1 MARKFIY
8 ASVVGTYS
16 ANLKSSVKQF
26 RELAPL
32 IDRSKS
38 EIQHIDVRQALRD
51 GTLKPLSEGVLTGG
65 GFTETEEDRKKL
77 EEYEK
82 KEKEKEKEEEED

>member
-1 MARKFIY
+1 M
-8 ASVVGTYS
+8 
-16 ANLKSSVKQF
+16 
-26 RELAPL
+26 
-32 IDRSKS
+32 
-38 EIQHIDVRQALRD
+38 RQALRD